1 MTSTTATLAQIALDR
16 SGAPAVFLRHGL
28 DFCCRGQR
36 SLAEACR
43 EKAIDPQQVIRELDG
58 LAAPAAGAGSWSDRT
73 LGELVDF
80 ILARYHA
87 PLRGD
92 VRTLIAL
99 AAKVEQVHAEK
110 ASCPRGLTAHL
121 THVLEE
127 LDSHLGKE
135 EQIVFPAIRQG
146 TGAALMP
153 SVKALMQ
160 EHEDHG
166 ESLQRTR
173 QLTADLVVPPE
184 GCTSW
189 RALYSGLTRLEQELM
204 EHIHL
209 ENYVLFPRAVNGDG
223 DLGRGS

>member
-1 MTSTTATLAQIALDR
+1 MTSTTATLAQIAMDH
-16 SGAPAVFLRHGL
+16 SGAPAVLLRHGL
-28 DFCCRGQR
+28 TFCCRGQR
-36 SLAEACR
+36 SLADACR
-43 EKAIDPQQVIRELDG
+43 EKGIDPQQVIQELDG
-58 LAAPAAGAGSWSDRT
+58 VAAPGAGAGSWSDRP
-73 LGELVDF
+73 LDELVDF

-92 VRTLIAL
+92 VRTLIEL
-99 AAKVEQVHAEK
+99 AAKVERVHAEK

-121 THVLEE
+121 NRVLEE
-127 LDSHLGKE
+127 LETHLGKE
-135 EQIVFPAIRQG
+135 EQIVFPAIREG

-166 ESLQRTR
+166 EGLRRTR
-173 QLTADLVVPPE
+173 LLTHDLVAPPE
-184 GCTSW
+184 ACTSW
-189 RALYSGLTRLEQELM
+189 RALYLGLSRLELELM

-223 DLGRGS
+223 DLGPRP